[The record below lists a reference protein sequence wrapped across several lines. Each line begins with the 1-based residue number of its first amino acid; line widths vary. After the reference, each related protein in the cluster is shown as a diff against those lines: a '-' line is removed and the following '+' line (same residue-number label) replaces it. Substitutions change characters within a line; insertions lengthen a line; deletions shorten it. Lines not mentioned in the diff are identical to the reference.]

1 MTRAVLPLLKKIA
14 LYALKVLA
22 LAFVTGMV
30 LIQIPNIRYGLSSK
44 TPVTISGPE
53 ELTRE
58 RFPAATFVSVEG
70 KPNFEHAFVYRRY
83 GLAYTYFTIDPYGMK
98 IVARTHETVTDEWK
112 QIHRFLGKLL
122 PFERQPFSYRIRQ
135 IYRDRF
141 QTELPENGFFLA
153 LDAVPGL
160 NGWQIG
166 AVVFGC
172 VLWLVLFYLFFFF
185 RWGKK
190 RG

>member
-1 MTRAVLPLLKKIA
+1 MIPLLKKIS

-22 LAFVTGMV
+22 LAFVTGMI

-44 TPVTISGPE
+44 TPVQISTPE
-53 ELTRE
+53 ELSRE
-58 RFPAATFVSVEG
+58 RFPVATFVSVAG
-70 KPNFEHAFVYRRY
+70 KPNFEHAFIYKRY
-83 GLAYTYFTIDPYGMK
+83 GLSYTYFTIDPYGMK
-98 IVARTHETVTDEWK
+98 IVVRTHETITNEWK
-112 QIHRFLGKLL
+112 QINHFLGKLL
-122 PFERQPFSYRIRQ
+122 PFQRQPFSYRIRQ

-141 QTELPENGFFLA
+141 QIELPENGFFLA

-166 AVVFGC
+166 AVIFGC